1 MTRVLLV
8 SILCGGCLDSLAPEV
23 GPPLRLPCE
32 DADSDPMIATSYA
45 RDVRPIMTRDLGGC
59 FGCHTRTGATPIG
72 IVIGG
77 LDLSTRTSLLAGGV
91 TGRAMTVVP
100 GQPCASVLLAKLGA
114 APPFGARMPLDSRP
128 LSSEDIQTIADWIAE
143 GADDN

>member
-1 MTRVLLV
+1 MRWLALV
-8 SILCGGCLDSLAPEV
+8 IATGCIEQLTPEV

-32 DADSDPMIATSYA
+32 DADSDPSTPTSFA
-45 RDVRPIMTRDLGGC
+45 REVRPILARDPGGC
-59 FGCHTRTGATPIG
+59 FQCHTAQGATPIG

-77 LDLSTRTSLLAGGV
+77 LDLSTRDALLAGGV

-100 GQPCASVLLAKLGA
+100 GRPCASVLLAKLGA
-114 APPFGARMPLDSRP
+114 APPFGARMPLEGSP
-128 LSSEDIQTIADWIAE
+128 LTGDAIQTIADWIAE